1 MMTLRRTLP
10 FHLVDVFAAEP
21 LTGNPLAVV
30 DGGADL
36 TLDLFQRIAREFN
49 QSETTFVLPPTRP
62 QADWRLR
69 SFTATGVEVFGA
81 GGHNSLGAW
90 WWLAEAGKLALTGS
104 STEFHQEIGDRVLP
118 VTISQAGGR
127 LAHVV
132 MQQEAPVP
140 GSRMDDLGRL
150 AAALG
155 LTAADLAVDRAPCQV
170 VFTGAAHLMVPI
182 RDRDAVDRIQPDA
195 TALFALL
202 AGAGAEG
209 CYVFSLDPRHADA
222 VAYTRFFNPTVG
234 IWEDPATGTAAG
246 PLAAHL
252 VAHGLAKPRQGIVI
266 EQGTA
271 MGRTSLLQVEVAG
284 DIVKVLG
291 RGVIVASGQLML

>member
-1 MMTLRRTLP
+1 
-10 FHLVDVFAAEP
+10 
-21 LTGNPLAVV
+21 
-30 DGGADL
+30 
-36 TLDLFQRIAREFN
+36 
-49 QSETTFVLPPTRP
+49 
-62 QADWRLR
+62 
-69 SFTATGVEVFGA
+69 
-81 GGHNSLGAW
+81 
-90 WWLAEAGKLALTGS
+90 
-104 STEFHQEIGDRVLP
+104 
-118 VTISQAGGR
+118 
-127 LAHVV
+127 
-132 MQQEAPVP
+132 
-140 GSRMDDLGRL
+140 
-150 AAALG
+150 
-155 LTAADLAVDRAPCQV
+155 
-170 VFTGAAHLMVPI
+170 MVPI

-202 AGAGAEG
+202 AGAAQRR
-209 CYVFSLDPRHADA
+209 CVFQPDPRHADA

-252 VAHGLAKPRQGIVI
+252 VAHGLAKPRQAIVI